1 MVDPV
6 RGLKARV
13 WQQASVEGERCLFD
27 LVIRMNVWYSG
38 MALSANV
45 HGTIG
50 FLHGG
55 LWSFE
60 ARKKKKGREKQKED
74 KTKQRVWISDFFVW
88 GNGNGR
94 VGGLFSKCF
103 CGRARYLR
111 TGTKAGSSQFVN
123 SITLLC
129 LDWIA
134 GRLHA
139 THGQTKYKR
148 VCCPSGWKRHYRQFF
163 ATMYPGCIVLCTE
176 YKKRKCTPRASS
188 ELEKKI
194 IKSHISVTWQQ
205 PQSVSFMKRK
215 LWLRNIVYLEW
226 ERKTMLCNPWCD
238 VCMEC
243 FAQNS
248 WRRPSSESECKLVQE
263 LVLVGD
269 FKQRLFA

>member
-1 MVDPV
+1 M
-6 RGLKARV
+6 
-13 WQQASVEGERCLFD
+13 FD
-27 LVIRMNVWYSG
+27 LVIRTNVWYSG

-60 ARKKKKGREKQKED
+60 ARKKKKRGEEKNRK
-74 KTKQRVWISDFFVW
+74 KTKQNKECEFQIFWW
-88 GNGNGR
+88 GNGNGG

-148 VCCPSGWKRHYRQFF
+148 VCCPSG
-163 ATMYPGCIVLCTE
+163 
-176 YKKRKCTPRASS
+176 
-188 ELEKKI
+188 
-194 IKSHISVTWQQ
+194 
-205 PQSVSFMKRK
+205 
-215 LWLRNIVYLEW
+215 
-226 ERKTMLCNPWCD
+226 
-238 VCMEC
+238 
-243 FAQNS
+243 
-248 WRRPSSESECKLVQE
+248 
-263 LVLVGD
+263 
-269 FKQRLFA
+269 